1 VIEPSVG
8 STGGA
13 EVRALEIADPLAEP
27 RLLSGLTRDYLIW
40 DAFVAGARRVDL
52 HPVVLVDA
60 LHRSAVA
67 TAEHVARTIG
77 AIAARAHV
85 DPAERARYGLHEDV
99 LRLARAS
106 YEAKDDAALVRV
118 DLLLAEDGSWQAC
131 EINADC
137 PGGHNEAL
145 GLPRLAR
152 EAGFTGG
159 TNPTRVVDALVR
171 RIKEL
176 ATDSAGNL
184 GAVALVYATAYAEDL
199 QVCAL
204 IQRALEKSGVVALLA
219 SPTAPRLASGAITV
233 RGVPVRVLYRFF
245 PAEYMEGQRNLGELG
260 QAIASGAL
268 RTISSFSNIFAQ
280 SKLAFARAWALAD
293 AGILLHAEL
302 DAIPATWELA
312 DVARDVLVGARHD
325 WVIKRAFGRVGDEV
339 FVGPIIAEA
348 EWPALVDWVIDR
360 ASSAP
365 HERWI
370 AQRFVRQRP
379 IPTPWG
385 PRFLTLGAY
394 VLDGQFVGYFSR
406 VTPEPHV
413 SHGALCL
420 PVFGEAPKR
429 SA

>member
-1 VIEPSVG
+1 VSDARF
-8 STGGA
+8 TGA
-13 EVRALEIADPLAEP
+13 EVRALKFADPLADP

-40 DAFVAGARRVDL
+40 DAFVAGVRRVDL
-52 HPVVLVDA
+52 HPVVLDDA

-67 TAEHVARTIG
+67 TAERVASTIG

-99 LRLARAS
+99 LHLARTS
-106 YEAKDDAALVRV
+106 FEAKDDAALVRV
-118 DLLLAEDGSWQAC
+118 DLLLAEDGTWQAC

-152 EAGFTGG
+152 EAGFSGG
-159 TNPTRVVDALVR
+159 TDPTRVVDALCR

-176 ATDSAGNL
+176 ATDEAGNV

-204 IQRALEKSGVVALLA
+204 IQRALERSGVVALLA
-219 SPTAPRLASGAITV
+219 SPTAPRLDRGAVTV
-233 RGVPVRVLYRFF
+233 RGVPIRVLYRFF
-245 PAEYMEGQRNLGELG
+245 PAEYMEGQRNLSDLC
-260 QAIASGAL
+260 QAIAAGKL

-293 AGILLHAEL
+293 AGIMLHAEL
-302 DAIPATWELA
+302 DSIPATWELG
-312 DVARDVLVGARHD
+312 DVARELLVNARHD

-339 FVGPIIAEA
+339 FVGTLIPDA
-348 EWPALVDWVIDR
+348 EWPALVDAILER
-360 ASSAP
+360 AAEAE

-379 IPTPWG
+379 ILTPWG

-420 PVFGEAPKR
+420 PVLLDAPKR
-429 SA
+429 RA

>member
-1 VIEPSVG
+1 VSPSHAAF
-8 STGGA
+8 TGA
-13 EVRALEIADPLAEP
+13 EVRALKLADPLEEP
-27 RLLSGLTRDYLIW
+27 RLLSGLTREYLIW
-40 DAFVAGARRVDL
+40 DAFVAGVRRVDL
-52 HPVVLVDA
+52 HPVVLGEA

-77 AIAARAHV
+77 AVAARAHV
-85 DPAERARYGLHEDV
+85 DPAERARYGLHADV
-99 LRLARAS
+99 LHLARAS
-106 YEAKDDAALVRV
+106 FEAKDDAALVRV
-118 DLLLAEDGSWQAC
+118 DLLLAEDGTWQAC

-159 TNPTRVVDALVR
+159 TDPTRVVDALVR

-176 ATDSAGNL
+176 ATDAAGNV

-204 IQRALEKSGVVALLA
+204 IQRALQRSGMVALLA
-219 SPTAPRLASGAITV
+219 SPTAPRLVDGAITV

-245 PAEYMEGQRNLGELG
+245 PAEYMEGQRNLGDLE
-260 QAIASGAL
+260 QAIAAGTL

-280 SKLAFARAWALAD
+280 SKLAFARAWSLAD
-293 AGILLHAEL
+293 AGHILHAEL
-302 DAIPATWELA
+302 DAIPATWELG
-312 DVARDVLVGARHD
+312 DVSRDLLVGARHD

-339 FVGPIIAEA
+339 FVGPLIPEA
-348 EWPALVDWVIDR
+348 EWPDLVDWVIER
-360 ASSAP
+360 ASEAK

-370 AQRFVRQRP
+370 AQRFVRQRA
-379 IPTPWG
+379 IATPWG

-406 VTPEPHV
+406 VTPDSHV

-420 PVFGEAPKR
+420 PVFGEAAKR
-429 SA
+429 TA

>member
-1 VIEPSVG
+1 V
-8 STGGA
+8 TA
-13 EVRALEIADPLAEP
+13 EVRALKLADPLSEP
-27 RLLSGLTRDYLIW
+27 RLMQGLARDYLIW

-52 HPVVLVDA
+52 HPVVLGEA

-77 AIAARAHV
+77 AVAARAHV
-85 DPAERARYGLHEDV
+85 DPVERARYGLSDDV

-106 YEAKDDAALVRV
+106 FEAGDDAALVRV
-118 DLLLAEDGSWQAC
+118 DLLLAEDGTWQAC

-159 TNPTRVVDALVR
+159 TDPTRVVDALAR
-171 RIKEL
+171 RIEDL
-176 ATDSAGNL
+176 ATDADGNV

-204 IQRALEKSGVVALLA
+204 IQRALERSGITALLA
-219 SPTAPRLASGAITV
+219 SPTAPRLRDGMLTV
-233 RGVPVRVLYRFF
+233 RGRPVRVLYRFF
-245 PAEYMEGQRNLGELG
+245 PAEYMEHQRNLGDIG
-260 QAIASGAL
+260 QAIASGAV

-280 SKLAFARAWALAD
+280 SKLAFARAWDLAGTGLVKRAD
-293 AGILLHAEL
+293 LG
-302 DAIPATWELA
+302 AIPATWEIG
-312 DVARDVLVGARHD
+312 DVPRDELVASRND
-325 WVIKRAFGRVGDEV
+325 WVVKRAFGRVGDEV
-339 FVGPIIAEA
+339 FVGPLVPEG
-348 EWPALVDWVIDR
+348 EWPGLVDWVIER
-360 ASSAP
+360 AHRAED
-365 HERWI
+365 ERWI

-379 IPTPWG
+379 IATPWG

-406 VTPEPHV
+406 VTLDSHV

-420 PVFGEAPKR
+420 PVFGESAKR
-429 SA
+429 GQVL